1 MHGKPNRTGRRAMNA
16 MSLMAW
22 NGNVVAGFQFDK
34 LAAVKLQ
41 SGRAAKNH
49 DPLGFGLVIPEAGRT
64 LMRLGNDALDPHG
77 GSFKQLLKLFL
88 AMDHPYSGKNV
99 SVVNYHQATSS
110 LRVITLAHSYGRKR
124 ESCSLSPTP
133 DRRHI
138 DNPHLPA
145 ARWILDGDHE
155 RLYHFP
161 DRYEPQTLG
170 AFARRGEEFG
180 NLIKWNQRDGP
191 PVARP
196 KYIPRP
202 QNCCRKSS
210 VADHTFPRRTRFNE
224 SAHDRRRLC
233 NTDVHQMSN
242 TLTLGRSDC
251 GSNRH

>member
-110 LRVITLAHSYGRKR
+110 LRASP
-124 ESCSLSPTP
+124 SPTHMEESESLAQCP
-133 DRRHI
+133 LRRI
-138 DNPHLPA
+138 A
-145 ARWILDGDHE
+145 GTSTIR
-155 RLYHFP
+155 
-161 DRYEPQTLG
+161 TS
-170 AFARRGEEFG
+170 
-180 NLIKWNQRDGP
+180 
-191 PVARP
+191 
-196 KYIPRP
+196 PRP
-202 QNCCRKSS
+202 GGFST
-210 VADHTFPRRTRFNE
+210 AIP
-224 SAHDRRRLC
+224 SACTISPIVTSPKRWALSRDE
-233 NTDVHQMSN
+233 
-242 TLTLGRSDC
+242 GRS
-251 GSNRH
+251 SAIL